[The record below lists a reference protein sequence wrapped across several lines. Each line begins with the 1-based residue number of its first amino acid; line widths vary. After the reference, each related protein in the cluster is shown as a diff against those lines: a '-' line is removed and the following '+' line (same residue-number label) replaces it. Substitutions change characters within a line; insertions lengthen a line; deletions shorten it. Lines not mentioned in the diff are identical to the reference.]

1 MLVSVV
7 MAACVPEAVGPP
19 GSAASRPPGSATAS
33 PPPSGPTPV
42 PSFVPPTPTPAP
54 TFVTHVVVRG
64 DSLNSIAKRFNTK
77 ARSIAFW
84 NRAAYPSLDPE
95 SNDYSPNR
103 IELGWSLVL
112 IPGSIVDEG
121 ALPSLIPI
129 PIPATPTPSATG

>member
-1 MLVSVV
+1 

-19 GSAASRPPGSATAS
+19 GSAASRPPGSPTAS
-33 PPPSGPTPV
+33 PSPSGPTPV

-54 TFVTHVVVRG
+54 TFVTHVVARG

-84 NRAAYPSLDPE
+84 NRAKYPGLDPE
-95 SNDYSPNR
+95 SSDYSPNR
-103 IELGWSLVL
+103 IEIGWALVL

-129 PIPATPTPSATG
+129 PIPATPAPSPSG